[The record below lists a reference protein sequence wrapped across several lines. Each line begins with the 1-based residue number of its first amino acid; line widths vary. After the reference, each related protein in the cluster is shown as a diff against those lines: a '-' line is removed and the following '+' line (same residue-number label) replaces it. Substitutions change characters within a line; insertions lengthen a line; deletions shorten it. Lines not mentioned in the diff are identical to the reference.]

1 MNIGHGRLVMAV
13 MAMVMASLACSVEW
27 EGGQTSSP
35 SMTVSPSIT
44 PSMTAT
50 YQPNTC
56 LIVRALPNGDGSLN
70 LRAGPGTG
78 YGVRAVLADGQKMAM
93 DGKSGDWYAV
103 GVVMDGALLT
113 GWVNKAYAEAC
124 EWR

>member
-1 MNIGHGRLVMAV
+1 MRNTKLLLYISLLVLQA
-13 MAMVMASLACSVEW
+13 LAC
-27 EGGQTSSP
+27 QIA
-35 SMTVSPSIT
+35 TVTDVNPPAPLANRLPT
-44 PSMTAT
+44 PNQAKPTPEPA
-50 YQPNTC
+50 C

-103 GVVMDGALLT
+103 GVVMDDALLT
-113 GWVNKAYAEAC
+113 GWVNKAYVEAC

>member
-1 MNIGHGRLVMAV
+1 MNTGHGRLVVAV

-27 EGGQTSSP
+27 EGGQTPPP

-50 YQPNTC
+50 YQPEQC
-56 LIVRALPNGDGSLN
+56 LIVRALPHGDGSLN
-70 LRAGPGTG
+70 LRTGPGTG
-78 YGVRAVLADGQKMAM
+78 YGVRAVLADGQKMVM

-103 GVVMDGALLT
+103 GVVMDDALLT
-113 GWVNKAYAEAC
+113 GWVNKAYVEAC
-124 EWR
+124 EWK